1 MAGKARK
8 TYPKSPMRRRGGRR
22 GGNIRRRAA
31 GGVEFA
37 SAKQT
42 LQLNEDPVNQVLRL
56 DNINLSQF
64 DRLTQIA
71 RAYQYFRITKI
82 EMKFKPLQDTFLA
95 TGAIGSTGSVPY
107 FYWLI
112 NKSDSLQVN
121 SFNAMRDAGAKPLR
135 FDDKTVNVKWVPSVA
150 QGVALS
156 EPNITTSYATY
167 RNAPW
172 LSTNQNVMLPGGS
185 STWAAST
192 VPHQGLIYG
201 VQQDYL
207 PSETQLFYGVE
218 ITVHTQFK
226 KPLQF
231 SLPTDGAVAISKEVV
246 PKEEM
251 VKPPPVV

>member
-1 MAGKARK
+1 M
-8 TYPKSPMRRRGGRR
+8 
-22 GGNIRRRAA
+22 
-31 GGVEFA
+31 EFA

-42 LQLNEDPVNQVLRL
+42 LQLGDDFVNQVLRL

-71 RAYQYFRITKI
+71 RAYQYFRITKV
-82 EMKFKPLQDTFLA
+82 EMKFKPFQDTFYA

-112 NKSDSLQVN
+112 NKSDTLQVA
-121 SFNAMRDAGAKPLR
+121 SFDAMRDAGAKPRR
-135 FDDKTVNVKWVPSVA
+135 FDDKTITVSWTPSVA

-156 EPNITTSYATY
+156 EPNITTNFATY
-167 RNAPW
+167 RSAPW
-172 LSTNQNVMLPGGS
+172 LSTNQNVMIPGGTG
-185 STWAAST
+185 TWAAST

-207 PSETQLFYGVE
+207 PSQTQLLYGVE
-218 ITVHTQFK
+218 ITVYTQFK

-231 SLPTDGAVAISKEVV
+231 SLPTDGAAAISKDIV
-246 PKEEM
+246 PKAEPP
-251 VKPPPVV
+251 KPPPAV

>member
-1 MAGKARK
+1 M
-8 TYPKSPMRRRGGRR
+8 
-22 GGNIRRRAA
+22 
-31 GGVEFA
+31 EFA

-42 LQLNEDPVNQVLRL
+42 IQVNDDPVNQVLRL

-71 RAYQYFRITKI
+71 RAYQYFRITKV
-82 EMKFKPLQDTFLA
+82 EMKFKPLADTFLS

-112 NKSDSLQVN
+112 NKSDTLQVA
-121 SFNAMRDAGAKPLR
+121 SFNAMRDAGSKPRR
-135 FDDKTVNVKWVPSVA
+135 FDDKTVTVSWTPSVA

-156 EPNITTSYATY
+156 EPNITTSFATY

-172 LSTNQNVMLPGGS
+172 LSTNQNVMLPGGT

-218 ITVHTQFK
+218 ITVYTQYK

-231 SLPTDGAVAISKEVV
+231 SLPTDGAVAKSKDIVA
-246 PKEEM
+246 KEEI
-251 VKPPPVV
+251 VNVNV